1 MLFYYLFSNN
11 KKPKMMKDATQKM
24 MARSI
29 YSQLYTQ
36 FKLGSTVLLVIM
48 WLIFI
53 ITTGIIIG
61 NSVDVATY
69 FLSIVML
76 LVFLIGIPLYYGYLR
91 GLYTQE
97 SFKNTVHAIMII
109 LPLLVLITSSISYN
123 NEKLTEDEKVKA
135 KTCYN
140 ASVALVSISV
150 LYYGAITGLYQVNKD
165 MTIFSLAVK
174 DNIY

>member
-1 MLFYYLFSNN
+1 
-11 KKPKMMKDATQKM
+11 MMKDATQRM

-36 FKLGSTVLLVIM
+36 FKVGSTVLLGIM

-53 ITTGIIIG
+53 IISSIIIS
-61 NSVDVATY
+61 NSVDTGTS
-69 FLSIVML
+69 FLSVVML
-76 LVFLIGIPLYYGYLR
+76 LMYLIGMPLYYFYLR
-91 GLYTQE
+91 GLYPQE
-97 SFKNTVHAIMII
+97 SFKNTIHSIMII
-109 LPLLVLITSSISYN
+109 LPILVLITSSVSYN
-123 NEKLTEDEKVKA
+123 NEKTEDEKVKA

-140 ASVALVSISV
+140 ASVALVVISV
-150 LYYGAITGLYQVNKD
+150 AYYGVVTGLYQTNKD